1 MALISGH
8 DDPPMFGPH
17 GTEVVRDPE
26 GRYRRCE
33 IIGNGAFKIVYRAY
47 DQEEGIE
54 VAWNEIRLGNC
65 READSNNIQKE
76 IRLLGSLHHPRI
88 LGLFTAWIDKT
99 RKVLV
104 FITEF
109 FTNGTIRSYI
119 NDVVRTPSRTVISKW
134 CSQILDALNYM
145 HTHDPAVIHRD
156 LKCDNLFID
165 ASEGVVKIGDFGL
178 SREIANGQEAESK
191 LGTPAYTAPEVY
203 NGRYTTAVDI
213 WSFGLCVLE
222 MVTGETPYSECAN
235 IGAIY
240 LKVSA
245 HGLPSALSKVADPVI
260 ADFITMCLLPA
271 EVRPSAATMLEHAL
285 IVETDQPELETD
297 EENPPL
303 PEFEEPQHPEF
314 TALVER
320 QQKQVEELKLQQ
332 RRERVL
338 CRQRIREKMRR
349 ADA

>member
-1 MALISGH
+1 MLVS
-8 DDPPMFGPH
+8 H
-17 GTEVVRDPE
+17 GTETVRDPD

-47 DQEEGIE
+47 DQEEGTE
-54 VAWNEIRLGNC
+54 VAWNEIRLGHC
-65 READSNNIQKE
+65 READSAGIQKE
-76 IRLLGSLHHPRI
+76 IQLLGSLHHPRI
-88 LGLFTAWIDKT
+88 LRLFTAWIDRT
-99 RKVLV
+99 RRVLV

-119 NDVVRTPSRTVISKW
+119 NDVVRTPSRAVISKW
-134 CSQILDALNYM
+134 CRQILDALNYM

-165 ASEGVVKIGDFGL
+165 AGEGVVKIGDFGL
-178 SREIANGQEAESK
+178 SREIANGEEAESK

-203 NGRYTTAVDI
+203 TGRYTTAVDI

-222 MVTGETPYSECAN
+222 MVTGETPYSECPN

-245 HGLPSALSKVADPVI
+245 HGLPDALSRVADPVI

-271 EVRPSAATMLEHAL
+271 DVRPSAAVMLEHAL
-285 IVETDQPELETD
+285 VLEMDQPEMEED
-297 EENPPL
+297 EEAPETH
-303 PEFEEPQHPEF
+303 EFEEHPAF
-314 TALVER
+314 AALVER
-320 QQKQVEELKLQQ
+320 QQRQIEELRLQQ
-332 RRERVL
+332 RRERIA
-338 CRQRIREKMRR
+338 CRQRCRERMKG
-349 ADA
+349 ASDA

>member
-1 MALISGH
+1 
-8 DDPPMFGPH
+8 MFGSH
-17 GTEVVRDPE
+17 ANEVVRDPE

-65 READSNNIQKE
+65 RDADTSNIQKE
-76 IRLLGSLHHPRI
+76 IKLLGELNHERI
-88 LGLFTAWIDKT
+88 LRLFTAWIDKT

-119 NDVVRTPSRTVISKW
+119 NDVVRTPNRTVISKW
-134 CSQILDALNYM
+134 CRQILDALNYM
-145 HTHDPAVIHRD
+145 HTHNPAVLHRD

-165 ASEGVVKIGDFGL
+165 ASEGIVKIGDFGL
-178 SREIANGQEAESK
+178 SREIANGEEAESK

-203 NGRYTTAVDI
+203 TGRYTTAVDI

-245 HGLPSALSKVADPVI
+245 HGLPYALSKVSDPVI
-260 ADFITMCLLPA
+260 ADFITLCLLPA
-271 EVRPSAATMLEHAL
+271 EVRPSAAVLLEHAL
-285 IVETDQPELETD
+285 IVDVDQPDMDDDDPRRESAEFD
-297 EENPPL
+297 EPD
-303 PEFEEPQHPEF
+303 HPEF
-314 TALVER
+314 AALVER
-320 QQKQVEELKLQQ
+320 QRRQVEELKLQQ
-332 RRERVL
+332 RKDRVAL
-338 CRQRIREKMRR
+338 RQRIRNRVKA
-349 ADA
+349 ADT

>member
-1 MALISGH
+1 
-8 DDPPMFGPH
+8 MFPSH
-17 GTEVVRDPE
+17 ASEVVRDPE

-33 IIGNGAFKIVYRAY
+33 IIGSGAFKIVYRAY

-54 VAWNEIRLGNC
+54 VAWNEISLGNC
-65 READSNNIQKE
+65 RETDTLNIQKE
-76 IRLLGSLHHPRI
+76 IRLLGELNHEHI
-88 LGLFTAWIDKT
+88 LRLFTAWIDKT

-119 NDVVRTPSRTVISKW
+119 NDVVRTPNRTVISKW
-134 CSQILDALNYM
+134 CRQILDALNYM
-145 HTHDPAVIHRD
+145 HTHNPAVIHRD

-165 ASEGVVKIGDFGL
+165 ASEGIVKIGDFGL
-178 SREIANGQEAESK
+178 SREIANGEEAESK

-203 NGRYTTAVDI
+203 TGRYTTAVDI

-245 HGLPSALSKVADPVI
+245 HGLPYALTKVSDPVI
-260 ADFITMCLLPA
+260 ADFITLCLLPA
-271 EVRPSAATMLEHAL
+271 EVRPSAAVLLEHAL
-285 IVETDQPELETD
+285 IVDVDQPDMDDESQRRESEEVVELD
-297 EENPPL
+297 N
-303 PEFEEPQHPEF
+303 PEFA
-314 TALVER
+314 ALVER
-320 QQKQVEELKLQQ
+320 QRRQVEELKVQQ
-332 RRERVL
+332 RKDRITL
-338 CRQRIREKMRR
+338 RQSIRNRMKA
-349 ADA
+349 ADT

>member
-1 MALISGH
+1 
-8 DDPPMFGPH
+8 MFGPH
-17 GTEVVRDPE
+17 ASDVVRDPE

-33 IIGNGAFKIVYRAY
+33 IIGNGAFKLVYRAY

-65 READSNNIQKE
+65 READSTNIQKE
-76 IRLLGSLHHPRI
+76 IRLLGSLQHSRI
-88 LGLFTAWIDKT
+88 LRLFTAWIDRT

-119 NDVVRTPSRTVISKW
+119 NDVVRTPSRPVIAKW
-134 CSQILDALNYM
+134 CRQILDALHYM

-165 ASEGVVKIGDFGL
+165 AGEVVVKIGDFGL
-178 SREIANGQEAESK
+178 SREIANGEEAESK

-245 HGLPSALSKVADPVI
+245 HGLPAALSKVADPVI
-260 ADFITMCLLPA
+260 ADFITLCLVPA
-271 EVRPSAATMLEHAL
+271 DVRPSAAVLLEHAL
-285 IVETDQPELETD
+285 IVDVDQPDMGADDDGAGAPEIEDHINHPAFLELLE
-297 EENPPL
+297 
-303 PEFEEPQHPEF
+303 
-314 TALVER
+314 
-320 QQKQVEELKLQQ
+320 QQRKQVDELRLQQ
-332 RRERVL
+332 RKDRIAA
-338 CRQRIREKMRR
+338 RQRIRERGSQ
-349 ADA
+349 